1 MVFIHPYGGEAASR
15 ICEPMS
21 MTVSTPEKGP
31 PPLKAWLWR
40 SYLRAALVPLL
51 LIELT
56 FVGLYWGTS
65 RVVYDRSAS
74 AITDIS
80 TAALADAAAREADVI
95 ARRLETIAALTRVY
109 ADETGRALAGPV
121 PEVSAQERG
130 NHARTSDGAF
140 YSKADLGGSAVF
152 YTGIVPVGPA
162 EEDKVWRTL
171 RLDPVMKSIRA
182 SDPLIAQLYV
192 NTWDSL
198 NRIYPWFDVL
208 AIYPPQMDIPS
219 YNFYYEADAA
229 HNPGRGV
236 VWTDAYVDPA
246 GSGWMVS
253 AIAPVYAAQSPD
265 RLEAVVGLDITTS
278 TIVDQVLDI
287 EFKGDG
293 YAILVS
299 RDGTIL
305 ALPPEAE
312 GDLGM
317 SALLDHSYEDAI
329 LQDTFKPDSFNIYR
343 RAELFDLAQAVQSA
357 PEGNTQVDLGRPMF
371 AAWATIAGPQWKLM
385 VLTSEQSL
393 LAGATTLRDELAFV
407 SWAMLVILV
416 LFYGIFFLLLW
427 RRSVAMS
434 ARVAQPLAE
443 IEGNMARITE
453 GGTVAPD
460 HRYGVAEL
468 QAVGDHLVNMGVR
481 LQAANAAKANFLSAM
496 SHELR
501 TPLNAILGFSELL
514 KNDPSHPL
522 APDAG
527 RQVQAISDAGWQLLQ
542 LVEGVIELSRIE
554 RGEVK
559 NSRLPIAVVPL
570 AQQAV
575 EAARPALR
583 SHDVSIMVEMPGEAL
598 PRALADPDI
607 VLRILTHL
615 VSNGV
620 KYNRAGGSVTI
631 SFAVEPGRLAIRVAD
646 TGIGIPPDRQARL
659 FTPFDRLGH
668 ENGTISGTGIGLA
681 ICRRL
686 ADLTGSSI
694 GFESHEGQGSTFTL
708 RLPLA

>member
-1 MVFIHPYGGEAASR
+1 MSIAA
-15 ICEPMS
+15 MS
-21 MTVSTPEKGP
+21 PEQGP

-65 RVVYDRSAS
+65 RVVYDRSS
-74 AITDIS
+74 VAITDIS
-80 TAALADAAAREADVI
+80 TAALGDAAVREAEVI

-109 ADETGRALAGPV
+109 AEETGRALAQPAPEV
-121 PEVSAQERG
+121 PEAERA
-130 NHARTSDGAF
+130 NHALSSDGVF
-140 YSKADLGGSAVF
+140 YSRADRGGSAVF
-152 YTGIVPVGPA
+152 VSGVVPVGPA
-162 EEDKVWRTL
+162 QEDKVWRTL

-192 NTWDSL
+192 NTSDSL

-208 AIYPPQMDIPS
+208 AIYAPKMDIPS
-219 YNFYYEADAA
+219 YNFYYEADAV
-229 HNPGRGV
+229 HNPERGV

-246 GSGWMVS
+246 GAGWMVS
-253 AIAPVYAAQSPD
+253 AIAPVYGADYGD
-265 RLEAVVGLDITTS
+265 RLDAVVGLDITTS

-287 EFKGDG
+287 AFEGDG

-312 GDLGM
+312 GDLGI
-317 SALLDHSYEDAI
+317 SALLDHSYEEAI
-329 LQDTFKPDSFNIYR
+329 LQDTFKPDTFNIYR
-343 RAELFDLAQAVQSA
+343 RAELFDLAEALQSA
-357 PEGNTQVDLGRPMF
+357 PEGNTRVDLGRPMI

-385 VLTSEQSL
+385 VLTSEESL
-393 LAGATTLRDELAFV
+393 LSGATTLRDELTFV
-407 SWAMLVILV
+407 SWAMLGILV
-416 LFYGIFFLLLW
+416 LFYGVFFLFLW
-427 RRSVAMS
+427 RRSVGMS

-453 GGTVAPD
+453 GGTVAAD

-468 QAVGDHLVNMGVR
+468 QAVGDHLASMGAR

-514 KNDPSHPL
+514 KNDPAHPL
-522 APDAG
+522 PKEAG
-527 RQVQAISDAGWQLLQ
+527 QQVQAISDAGWQLLQ

-554 RGEVK
+554 RGEIR
-559 NSRLPIAVVPL
+559 NNRQPISILPL
-570 AQQAV
+570 ANQAV
-575 EAARPALR
+575 AAARPGLR
-583 SHDVSIMVEMPGEAL
+583 SHDVSLSVEPPTEPL
-598 PRALADPDI
+598 PKVMADPEI

-631 SFAVEPGRLAIRVAD
+631 SFAVEPGRLAIRVTD

-708 RLPLA
+708 RVPLA

>member
-1 MVFIHPYGGEAASR
+1 MNRAA
-15 ICEPMS
+15 E
-21 MTVSTPEKGP
+21 TAAKGP

-56 FVGLYWGTS
+56 FVALYWGTS
-65 RVVYDRSAS
+65 RVVYDRSAG
-74 AITDIS
+74 AITEIS
-80 TAALADAAAREADVI
+80 TAALGDAALREADVI
-95 ARRLETIAALTRVY
+95 ARRLETIAALTGVY
-109 ADETGRALAGPV
+109 AEETGRALALPAPEV
-121 PEVSAQERG
+121 PEAERA
-130 NHARTSDGAF
+130 NHALSPEGVF
-140 YSKADLGGSAVF
+140 HSKTDRGGSAVF
-152 YTGIVPVGPA
+152 VSGVVPVGPVQ
-162 EEDKVWRTL
+162 EDKVWRTL

-182 SDPLIAQLYV
+182 ADPLIAQLYV
-192 NTWDSL
+192 NTSDSL

-208 AIYPPQMDIPS
+208 AIYPPRMDIPS
-219 YNFYYEADAA
+219 YNFYYEADAV

-246 GSGWMVS
+246 GAGWMVS
-253 AIAPVYAAQSPD
+253 AIAPVYGADDPD
-265 RLEAVVGLDITTS
+265 RLDAVVGLDITTKA
-278 TIVDQVLDI
+278 IVDQVLDI
-287 EFKGDG
+287 DFKGDG

-312 GDLGM
+312 GDLGV
-317 SALLDHSYEDAI
+317 SALLEHSYEEAI

-343 RAELFDLAQAVQSA
+343 RAELFDLAQALQSA
-357 PEGNTQVDLGRPMF
+357 PEGDARVDLGRPMM

-385 VLTSEQSL
+385 VLTSEESL
-393 LAGATTLRDELAFV
+393 LAAATTLRDELTFV
-407 SWAMLVILV
+407 SWAMLGILI
-416 LFYGIFFLLLW
+416 LFYGIFFLFLW
-427 RRSVAMS
+427 RRSIAMS

-453 GGTVAPD
+453 GGTVAAD

-468 QAVGDHLVNMGVR
+468 QAVGDHLVNMGTR

-514 KNDPSHPL
+514 KNDPAHPL
-522 APDAG
+522 PPEAG

-554 RGEVK
+554 RGEVR
-559 NSRLPIAVVPL
+559 NNRQPIQIIPL

-575 EAARPALR
+575 EAARPGLR
-583 SHDVSIMVEMPGEAL
+583 SHDVTLSVEMPETPL
-598 PRALADPDI
+598 PQAMADPEI
-607 VLRILTHL
+607 LLRILTHL

-620 KYNRAGGSVTI
+620 KYNRAGGSVTL
-631 SFAVEPGRLAIRVAD
+631 SFRQEPGRLAIRVQD

-694 GFESHEGQGSTFTL
+694 SYESHEGQGSTFTL
-708 RLPLA
+708 RVPLA

>member
-1 MVFIHPYGGEAASR
+1 MEGEGHLPVQDIMSIAA
-15 ICEPMS
+15 MS
-21 MTVSTPEKGP
+21 PEQGP

-65 RVVYDRSAS
+65 RVVYDRSAT

-80 TAALADAAAREADVI
+80 TAALGDAAAREAEVI

-109 ADETGRALAGPV
+109 AEETGRALAQPAPEV
-121 PEVSAQERG
+121 PEAERA
-130 NHARTSDGAF
+130 NHALSSDGVF
-140 YSKADLGGSAVF
+140 YSRADRGGSAVF
-152 YTGIVPVGPA
+152 VSGVVPVGPA
-162 EEDKVWRTL
+162 QEDKVWRTL

-192 NTWDSL
+192 NTSDSL

-208 AIYPPQMDIPS
+208 AIYAPKMDIPS
-219 YNFYYEADAA
+219 YNFYYEADAV
-229 HNPGRGV
+229 HNPERGV

-246 GSGWMVS
+246 GAGWMVS
-253 AIAPVYAAQSPD
+253 AIAPVYGADYED
-265 RLEAVVGLDITTS
+265 RLDAVVGLDITTN

-287 EFKGDG
+287 AFEGDG

-312 GDLGM
+312 GDLGI
-317 SALLDHSYEDAI
+317 SALLDHSYEEAI
-329 LQDTFKPDSFNIYR
+329 LQDTFKPDTFNIYR
-343 RAELFDLAQAVQSA
+343 RAELFDLAQALQSA
-357 PEGNTQVDLGRPMF
+357 PEGNTRVDLGRPMI

-385 VLTSEQSL
+385 VLTSEESL
-393 LAGATTLRDELAFV
+393 LSGATTLRDELTFV
-407 SWAMLVILV
+407 SWAMLGILV
-416 LFYGIFFLLLW
+416 LFYGVFFLFLW
-427 RRSVAMS
+427 RRSVGMS

-453 GGTVAPD
+453 GGTVAAD

-468 QAVGDHLVNMGVR
+468 QAVGDHLASMGAR

-514 KNDPSHPL
+514 KNDPAHPL
-522 APDAG
+522 PKEAG
-527 RQVQAISDAGWQLLQ
+527 QQVQAISDAGWQLLQ

-554 RGEVK
+554 RGEIR
-559 NSRLPIAVVPL
+559 NNRQPISILPL
-570 AQQAV
+570 ANQAV
-575 EAARPALR
+575 AAARPGLR
-583 SHDVSIMVEMPGEAL
+583 SHDVSLSVEPPTEPL
-598 PRALADPDI
+598 PKVMADPEI
-607 VLRILTHL
+607 VSRILTHL

-631 SFAVEPGRLAIRVAD
+631 SFAVEPGRLAIKVTD

-708 RLPLA
+708 RVPLA

>member
-1 MVFIHPYGGEAASR
+1 MEGEGHLPVQDIMSIAA
-15 ICEPMS
+15 MS
-21 MTVSTPEKGP
+21 PEQGP

-65 RVVYDRSAS
+65 RVVYDRSS
-74 AITDIS
+74 VAITDIS
-80 TAALADAAAREADVI
+80 TAALGDAAVREAEVI

-109 ADETGRALAGPV
+109 AEETGRALAQPAPEV
-121 PEVSAQERG
+121 PEAERA
-130 NHARTSDGAF
+130 NHALSSDGVF
-140 YSKADLGGSAVF
+140 YSRADRGGSAVF
-152 YTGIVPVGPA
+152 VSGVVPVGPA
-162 EEDKVWRTL
+162 QEDKVWRTL

-192 NTWDSL
+192 NTSDSL

-208 AIYPPQMDIPS
+208 AIYAPKMDIPS
-219 YNFYYEADAA
+219 YNFYYEADAV
-229 HNPGRGV
+229 HNPERGV

-246 GSGWMVS
+246 GAGWMVS
-253 AIAPVYAAQSPD
+253 AIAPVYGADYGD
-265 RLEAVVGLDITTS
+265 RLDAVVGLDITTN

-287 EFKGDG
+287 AFEGDG

-312 GDLGM
+312 GDLGI
-317 SALLDHSYEDAI
+317 SALLDHSYEEAI
-329 LQDTFKPDSFNIYR
+329 LQDTFKPDTFNIYR
-343 RAELFDLAQAVQSA
+343 RAELFDLAQALQSA
-357 PEGNTQVDLGRPMF
+357 PEGNTRVDLGRPMI
-371 AAWATIAGPQWKLM
+371 AAWATIVGPQWKLM
-385 VLTSEQSL
+385 VLTSEESL
-393 LAGATTLRDELAFV
+393 LSGATTLRDELTFV
-407 SWAMLVILV
+407 SWAMLGILV
-416 LFYGIFFLLLW
+416 LFYGVFFLFLW
-427 RRSVAMS
+427 RRSVGMS

-453 GGTVAPD
+453 GGTVAAD

-468 QAVGDHLVNMGVR
+468 QAVGDHLASMGAR

-514 KNDPSHPL
+514 KNDPAHPL
-522 APDAG
+522 PKEAG
-527 RQVQAISDAGWQLLQ
+527 QQVQAISDAGWQLLQ

-554 RGEVK
+554 RGEIR
-559 NSRLPIAVVPL
+559 NNRQPISILPL
-570 AQQAV
+570 ANQAV
-575 EAARPALR
+575 AAARPGLR
-583 SHDVSIMVEMPGEAL
+583 SHDVSLSVEPPPEPL
-598 PRALADPDI
+598 PKVMADPEI
-607 VLRILTHL
+607 VSRILTHL

-631 SFAVEPGRLAIRVAD
+631 SFAVEPGRLAIRVTD

-708 RLPLA
+708 RVPLA

>member
-1 MVFIHPYGGEAASR
+1 MEGEGHLPVQDIMSIAA
-15 ICEPMS
+15 MS
-21 MTVSTPEKGP
+21 PEQGP

-65 RVVYDRSAS
+65 RVVYDRSS
-74 AITDIS
+74 VAITDIS
-80 TAALADAAAREADVI
+80 TAALGDAAVREAEVI

-109 ADETGRALAGPV
+109 AEETGRALAQPAPEV
-121 PEVSAQERG
+121 PEAERA
-130 NHARTSDGAF
+130 NHALSSDGVF
-140 YSKADLGGSAVF
+140 YSRADRGGSAVF
-152 YTGIVPVGPA
+152 VSGVVPVGPVQ
-162 EEDKVWRTL
+162 EDKVWRTL

-192 NTWDSL
+192 NTSDSL

-208 AIYPPQMDIPS
+208 AIYAPKMDIPS
-219 YNFYYEADAA
+219 YNFYYEADAV
-229 HNPGRGV
+229 HNPERGV

-246 GSGWMVS
+246 GAGWMVS
-253 AIAPVYAAQSPD
+253 AIAPVYGADYED
-265 RLEAVVGLDITTS
+265 RLDAVVGLDITTN

-287 EFKGDG
+287 AFEGDG

-312 GDLGM
+312 GDLGI
-317 SALLDHSYEDAI
+317 SALLDHSYEEAI
-329 LQDTFKPDSFNIYR
+329 LQDTFKPDTFNIYR
-343 RAELFDLAQAVQSA
+343 RAELFDLAQALQSA
-357 PEGNTQVDLGRPMF
+357 PEGNTRVDLGRPMI

-385 VLTSEQSL
+385 VLTSEESL
-393 LAGATTLRDELAFV
+393 LSGATTLRDELTFV
-407 SWAMLVILV
+407 SWAMLGILV
-416 LFYGIFFLLLW
+416 LFYGVFFLFLW
-427 RRSVAMS
+427 RRSVGMS

-453 GGTVAPD
+453 GGTVAAD

-468 QAVGDHLVNMGVR
+468 QAVGDHLASMGAR

-514 KNDPSHPL
+514 KNDPAHPL
-522 APDAG
+522 PKEAG
-527 RQVQAISDAGWQLLQ
+527 QQVQAISDAGWQLLQ

-554 RGEVK
+554 RGEIR
-559 NSRLPIAVVPL
+559 NNRQPISILPL
-570 AQQAV
+570 ANQAV
-575 EAARPALR
+575 AAARPGLR
-583 SHDVSIMVEMPGEAL
+583 SHDVSLSVEPPTELL
-598 PRALADPDI
+598 PKVMADPEI
-607 VLRILTHL
+607 VSRILTHL

-631 SFAVEPGRLAIRVAD
+631 SFAVEPGRLAIRVTD

-708 RLPLA
+708 RVPLA

>member
-1 MVFIHPYGGEAASR
+1 MEGEGHLPVQNIMSIAA
-15 ICEPMS
+15 MS
-21 MTVSTPEKGP
+21 PEQGP

-65 RVVYDRSAS
+65 RVVYDRSS
-74 AITDIS
+74 VAITDIS
-80 TAALADAAAREADVI
+80 TAALGDAAVREAEVI

-109 ADETGRALAGPV
+109 AEETGRALAQPAPEV
-121 PEVSAQERG
+121 PEAERA
-130 NHARTSDGAF
+130 NHALSSDGVF
-140 YSKADLGGSAVF
+140 YSRADRGGSAVF
-152 YTGIVPVGPA
+152 VSGVVPVGPA
-162 EEDKVWRTL
+162 QEDKVWRTL

-192 NTWDSL
+192 NTSDSL

-208 AIYPPQMDIPS
+208 AIYAPKMDIPS
-219 YNFYYEADAA
+219 YNFYYEADAV
-229 HNPGRGV
+229 HNPERGV

-246 GSGWMVS
+246 GAGWMVS
-253 AIAPVYAAQSPD
+253 AIAPVYGADYGD
-265 RLEAVVGLDITTS
+265 RLDAVVGLDITTN

-287 EFKGDG
+287 AFEGDG

-312 GDLGM
+312 GDLGI
-317 SALLDHSYEDAI
+317 SALLDHSYEEAI
-329 LQDTFKPDSFNIYR
+329 LQDTFKPDTFNIYR
-343 RAELFDLAQAVQSA
+343 RAELFDLAQALQSA
-357 PEGNTQVDLGRPMF
+357 PEGNTRVDLGRPMI

-385 VLTSEQSL
+385 VLTSEESL
-393 LAGATTLRDELAFV
+393 LSGATTLRDELTFV
-407 SWAMLVILV
+407 SWAMLGILV
-416 LFYGIFFLLLW
+416 LFYGVFFLFLW
-427 RRSVAMS
+427 RRSVGMS

-453 GGTVAPD
+453 GGTVAAD

-468 QAVGDHLVNMGVR
+468 QAVGDHLASMGAR

-514 KNDPSHPL
+514 KNDPAHPL
-522 APDAG
+522 PKEAG
-527 RQVQAISDAGWQLLQ
+527 QQVQAISDAGWQLLQ

-554 RGEVK
+554 RGEIR
-559 NSRLPIAVVPL
+559 NNRQPISILPL
-570 AQQAV
+570 ANQAV
-575 EAARPALR
+575 AAARPGLR
-583 SHDVSIMVEMPGEAL
+583 SHDVSLSVEPPTEPL
-598 PRALADPDI
+598 PKALADPEI
-607 VLRILTHL
+607 VSRILTHL

-631 SFAVEPGRLAIRVAD
+631 SFTVEPGRLAIRVTD

-708 RLPLA
+708 RVPLA

>member
-1 MVFIHPYGGEAASR
+1 MEGEGHLPVQNIMSIAA
-15 ICEPMS
+15 MS
-21 MTVSTPEKGP
+21 PEQGP

-65 RVVYDRSAS
+65 RVVYDRSS
-74 AITDIS
+74 VAITDIS
-80 TAALADAAAREADVI
+80 TAALGDAAVREAEVI

-109 ADETGRALAGPV
+109 AEETGRALAQPAPEV
-121 PEVSAQERG
+121 PEAERA
-130 NHARTSDGAF
+130 NHALSSDGVF
-140 YSKADLGGSAVF
+140 YSRADRGGSAVF
-152 YTGIVPVGPA
+152 VSGVVPVGPA
-162 EEDKVWRTL
+162 QEDKVWRTL

-192 NTWDSL
+192 NTSDSL

-208 AIYPPQMDIPS
+208 AIYAPKMDIPS
-219 YNFYYEADAA
+219 YNFYYEADAV
-229 HNPGRGV
+229 HNPERGV

-246 GSGWMVS
+246 GAGWMVS
-253 AIAPVYAAQSPD
+253 AIAPVYGADYGD
-265 RLEAVVGLDITTS
+265 RLDAVVGLDITTS

-287 EFKGDG
+287 AFEGDG

-312 GDLGM
+312 GDLGI
-317 SALLDHSYEDAI
+317 SALLDHSYEEAI
-329 LQDTFKPDSFNIYR
+329 LQDTFKPDTFNIYR
-343 RAELFDLAQAVQSA
+343 RAELFDLAEALQSA
-357 PEGNTQVDLGRPMF
+357 PEGNTRVDLGRPMI

-385 VLTSEQSL
+385 VLTSEESL
-393 LAGATTLRDELAFV
+393 LSGATTLRDELTFV
-407 SWAMLVILV
+407 SWAMLGILV
-416 LFYGIFFLLLW
+416 LFYGVFFLFLW
-427 RRSVAMS
+427 RRSVGMS

-453 GGTVAPD
+453 GGTVAAD

-468 QAVGDHLVNMGVR
+468 QAVGDHLASMGAR

-514 KNDPSHPL
+514 KNDPAHPL
-522 APDAG
+522 PKEAG
-527 RQVQAISDAGWQLLQ
+527 QQVQAISDAGWQLLQ

-554 RGEVK
+554 RGEIR
-559 NSRLPIAVVPL
+559 NNRQPISILPL
-570 AQQAV
+570 ANQAV
-575 EAARPALR
+575 AAARPGLR
-583 SHDVSIMVEMPGEAL
+583 SHDVSLSVEPPTEPL
-598 PRALADPDI
+598 PKVMADPEI

-631 SFAVEPGRLAIRVAD
+631 SFAVEPGRLAIRVTD

-708 RLPLA
+708 RVPLA

>member
-1 MVFIHPYGGEAASR
+1 
-15 ICEPMS
+15 
-21 MTVSTPEKGP
+21 MTVPTSEKGP

-65 RVVYDRSAS
+65 RVVYDRSADT
-74 AITDIS
+74 ITDIS
-80 TAALADAAAREADVI
+80 TAALADAALREADVI

-109 ADETGRALAGPV
+109 ADETARALSLPA
-121 PEVSAQERG
+121 PEVTEEERA
-130 NHARTSDGAF
+130 NHARTPDGAF
-140 YSKADLGGSAVF
+140 YSTADRGGSAVF
-152 YTGIVPVGPA
+152 YTGVVPVGPA

-182 SDPLIAQLYV
+182 ADPLIAQLYV
-192 NTWDSL
+192 NTSDSL

-208 AIYPPQMDIPS
+208 AIYPPKMDIPS
-219 YNFYYEADAA
+219 YNFYYEADAV
-229 HNPGRGV
+229 HNPDRGV

-246 GSGWMVS
+246 GAGWMVS
-253 AIAPVYAAQSPD
+253 AIAPVYGADDPD
-265 RLEAVVGLDITTS
+265 RLDAVVGLDITTK

-287 EFKGDG
+287 AFEGDG

-312 GDLGM
+312 GDLGV
-317 SALLDHSYEDAI
+317 SALLDHSYEEAI
-329 LQDTFKPDSFNIYR
+329 LQDTFKPDTFNIYR
-343 RAELFDLAQAVQSA
+343 RTELFGLAQALQSA
-357 PEGNTQVDLGRPMF
+357 EAGDMRVDLGRPMI

-385 VLTSEQSL
+385 VLTSEESL
-393 LAGATTLRDELAFV
+393 LSGASRLRDELTFV

-416 LFYGIFFLLLW
+416 LFYGIFFLFLW

-453 GGTVAPD
+453 GGTVAAD

-468 QAVGDHLVNMGVR
+468 QAVGDHLVNMGAR

-514 KNDPSHPL
+514 KNDPDNPL
-522 APDAG
+522 TPDG
-527 RQVQAISDAGWQLLQ
+527 RRQVQAISDAGWQLLQ

-554 RGEVK
+554 RGEVR
-559 NSRLPIAVVPL
+559 NSRQPIAVLPL
-570 AQQAV
+570 AGQAV
-575 EAARPALR
+575 EAARPGLK
-583 SHDVSIMVEMPGEAL
+583 SHDVTLTVEAPEAPL
-598 PRALADPDI
+598 PKVLADPEI

-620 KYNRAGGSVTI
+620 KYNRAGGSVTV
-631 SFAVEPGRLAIRVAD
+631 SFAHEPGRLAIRVTD
-646 TGIGIPPDRQARL
+646 TGIGIPADRQARL

-686 ADLTGSSI
+686 ADLTDSSI
-694 GFESHEGQGSTFTL
+694 GYESHEGQGSTFTL
-708 RLPLA
+708 RVPLA